1 MINLQIPYGSSVLTC
16 QLPEASVLTSH
27 IESFHPEC
35 SGAELV
41 AQAMTAPLGTP
52 PLETLASEARTAVVL
67 ISDHTRPVPSQ
78 DILPQMLAA
87 LRRGNPAISVTLLVA
102 TGCHRGSTREELIS
116 KLGREIVEHEHILIH
131 DAFNPSNHVE
141 IGILPSGA
149 PLVVD
154 RPAVDTDLLIAE
166 GFIEPHFFAGF
177 SGGVGVLFGTTGGY
191 IIGFLASALLM
202 WGIETVCGRGK
213 IVLAVSMVLGLV
225 VCYAIGTFWFMA
237 VYAKT
242 SGAVGLGTVLGGC
255 VIPFIIPD
263 LIKIGIALLLTERFR
278 KVIA

>member
-1 MINLQIPYGSSVLTC
+1 MNTTTMQQNKTRDIVFIGIFAALIAICSWIFSERRSRGRSSLVKRFIFLSYNLAPSPLTD
-16 QLPEASVLTSH
+16 
-27 IESFHPEC
+27 
-35 SGAELV
+35 
-41 AQAMTAPLGTP
+41 
-52 PLETLASEARTAVVL
+52 SEIRKLQTMGVFTAV
-67 ISDHTRPVPSQ
+67 
-78 DILPQMLAA
+78 
-87 LRRGNPAISVTLLVA
+87 GLL
-102 TGCHRGSTREELIS
+102 GGKRGSLAVLVYIL
-116 KLGREIVEHEHILIH
+116 LGLV
-131 DAFNPSNHVE
+131 
-141 IGILPSGA
+141 GLP
-149 PLVVD
+149 V
-154 RPAVDTDLLIAE
+154 
-166 GFIEPHFFAGF
+166 FAGF

-225 VCYAIGTFWFMA
+225 VCYAIGTLWFMV

-242 SGAVGLGTVLGGC
+242 SGAVGLGTVLGWC